1 MHSNY
6 QVEDMDFMDLSDN
19 LLVEYAEAV
28 EKSIT
33 TLPAHPRAAP
43 NFNFKNCTVNIHYHG
58 QNP

>member
-1 MHSNY
+1 
-6 QVEDMDFMDLSDN
+6 MDFMDLPDN

-33 TLPAHPRAAP
+33 TLPAHPRVAP